1 MEIKFK
7 EDENGR
13 IHDSDAIF
21 DKIDE
26 QLDNDEYDAVVSKIL
41 AIPRKKW
48 SNKLRFK
55 LICAYNN
62 RRDFE
67 KSDAEL
73 DEIAPLCETDEDKAR
88 YQYMRG
94 YICYMTDREIMA
106 RAHYGN
112 ALKIAPEYARSIE
125 LEDEIAECSELIEK
139 DFSAMR
145 AMFAKMLGDLTTRCE
160 KPDKASIT
168 DEQFQ
173 LRLGFFPSI
182 RKIPGFEHS
191 IGLENYFMKYDDGDK
206 QMCLRW
212 FERFYGITNEETF
225 FDFIQNDFGSN
236 VSRMANDV
244 IAYLVGKPNFDT
256 AQLNDAGRLSFDS
269 CVEFVKSFG
278 NFIPKAG
285 VLAWDLG
292 EKIGFARHAYYA
304 GIIGNFDYCKGLL
317 TLSDTAAAN
326 FSSWNE
332 YMRSLLCGAALYM
345 FNIDGF
351 SVSGAME
358 FTKNMYKFL
367 MNSDLPDVEWKKL
380 EDRG

>member
-7 EDENGR
+7 EDENGK

-26 QLDNDEYDAVVSKIL
+26 QIDNEEYDAVVSKIL
-41 AIPRKKW
+41 AIPREKW

-62 RRDFE
+62 KRDFE

-73 DEIAPLCETDEDKAR
+73 EEAAPLCQSDEDKAR
-88 YQYMRG
+88 YRYMRG
-94 YICYMTDREIMA
+94 YIAYMTDNEIVA
-106 RAHYGN
+106 KAHYN
-112 ALKIAPEYARSIE
+112 AALRLAPEYAKSIE
-125 LEDEIAECSELIEK
+125 LEDEIAECTEIIEK
-139 DFSAMR
+139 DFAKMR

-160 KPDKASIT
+160 KPNKRSIT

-182 RKIPGFEHS
+182 RKLPGFERPV
-191 IGLENYFMKYDDGDK
+191 GLENYFMQYDDEDK
-206 QMCLRW
+206 AKCLRW

-225 FDFIQNDFGSN
+225 FDFIQKDFGSN

-244 IAYLVGKPNFDT
+244 IAYLIGKPNFDVS
-256 AQLNDAGRLSFDS
+256 QLNEPGRLSFDA

-278 NFIPKAG
+278 SFMPKAG
-285 VLAWDLG
+285 VLAWDIG
-292 EKIGFARHAYYA
+292 EKIGYARHAYYS
-304 GIIGNFDYCKGLL
+304 GLIGNFDYCKGLL
-317 TLSDTAAAN
+317 TLADAARAS
-326 FSSWNE
+326 FSSWSE
-332 YMRSLLCGAALYM
+332 YMRSLICGASLFM
-345 FNIDGF
+345 FNIESF

-358 FTKNMYKFL
+358 FTKNMFLYL
-367 MNSDLPDVEWKKL
+367 MNSDLPDVEWKSK
-380 EDRG
+380 